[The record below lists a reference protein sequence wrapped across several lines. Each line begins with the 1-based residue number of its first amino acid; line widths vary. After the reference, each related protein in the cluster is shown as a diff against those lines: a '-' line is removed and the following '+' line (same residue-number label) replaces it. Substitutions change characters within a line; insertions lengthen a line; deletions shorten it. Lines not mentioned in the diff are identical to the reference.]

1 MELKRLMPFNFY
13 FHMFIAAVAQEA
25 ENQRDELKRQR
36 SSYLKKTSLLR
47 QELKMLKDQRKD
59 LHSGGAAPPSPTT
72 KGFIDENEK
81 LQVCRTMTKCI
92 MLLIFYYFYF

>member
-1 MELKRLMPFNFY
+1 
-13 FHMFIAAVAQEA
+13 MFIAAVAQEA

-81 LQVCRTMTKCI
+81 LQVCGLVIGALCCS
-92 MLLIFYYFYF
+92 LLFLFLILFW